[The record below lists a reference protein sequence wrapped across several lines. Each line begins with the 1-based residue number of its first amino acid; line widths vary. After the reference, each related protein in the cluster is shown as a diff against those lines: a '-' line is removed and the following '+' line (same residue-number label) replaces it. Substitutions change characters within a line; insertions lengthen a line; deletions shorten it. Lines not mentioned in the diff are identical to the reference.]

1 MFFLDKYYISKFKNE
16 VVLAKCINEKDE
28 VQVIGWTITEIYM
41 SEIMDGIWLLPHLL
55 RPFSSFSSLF

>member
-16 VVLAKCINEKDE
+16 VVLSKCIKEKDE

-41 SEIMDGIWLLPHLL
+41 SEIMDGIW
-55 RPFSSFSSLF
+55 